1 MHVHRVKV
9 CRSRKVNHPG
19 VAHALTEEL
28 FKIDTLAANGGGY
41 SNFLAAYLGETQSY
55 ANSPEYLGNV
65 G

>member
-1 MHVHRVKV
+1 
-9 CRSRKVNHPG
+9 
-19 VAHALTEEL
+19 LTEEL